1 MPWCPKCKNEYVE
14 GKTYCHDCDVE
25 LVEELPDETG
35 EETQEPGLT
44 AEELADIAA
53 RQAATAHMTTYT
65 SAQEKYAETKS
76 SAWTFLIL
84 GAAGFLIVT
93 LSLLGILSL
102 PLNTFALAMLEI
114 MFVSFLAIAFLSFRN
129 AGNMSSAILQEN
141 DLDARIRE
149 WAAAHLDPE
158 ELAAGLEL
166 DISEEMKYFTVSEE
180 IRRRIMTAF
189 PEVDDSYAEELTERF
204 YNELY

>member
-14 GKTYCHDCDVE
+14 GKTYCPDCDVE
-25 LVEELPDETG
+25 LVEELP
-35 EETQEPGLT
+35 EETEEKAAAPALT

-65 SAQEKYAETKS
+65 SVKEKYAETKS

-84 GAAGFLIVT
+84 GAAGFLVVT

-102 PLNTFALAMLEI
+102 PLNTFALAILEI

-129 AGNMSSAILQEN
+129 AGSMSSAILQEN

-149 WAAAHLDPE
+149 WAAAHLNPE
-158 ELAAGLEL
+158 ELEAGLEP